1 MKSKK
6 IMIRNIITTL
16 TIAALILI
24 GSAPYF
30 AFAEPT
36 QQTDSEVV
44 KLATFDDSKVPEVSG
59 GSVVL
64 MNAGNGDIIYEKNSH
79 QLREPASVTKV
90 LNFLTIADVLDPK
103 EKVTIPEK
111 VERGGTIVDLQPGEI
126 LTVEQL
132 MYCMML
138 KSGNDAAEV
147 LGNLAGGDQKGFSE
161 MMNAKAKSVGA
172 LDTDYKNPNGL
183 NETEGTLNYTTAYDQ
198 AMIAKAA
205 MQKKIIR
212 KVVGTVE
219 YKIPKTN
226 KYEERDLVNSNA
238 CLWNDK
244 RTVVIGDK
252 NIPLKYTGC
261 TGMKTGFTTSA
272 GACYVGTAKRGNMEL
287 IVVSLH
293 APDSSAAFADAIKL
307 WDYGFDHYES
317 IDVVRSDKPL
327 LEQDVKH
334 GALEKV
340 KVGLAEDFAITVNKG
355 YEAEGEFVTDIKL
368 KEEKPT
374 APISK
379 GAVMG
384 TVEAYTHDGKLVG
397 VKKLIALEKVEKGG
411 PLSYIGIADEN
422 LWKVYLVVV
431 LVFAALIAFL
441 LLFRRHNLK
450 KRAKRKAAKAARTR
464 QTAGYATTSHHAVRE
479 EYEQPQRGPQLH
491 REPPM
496 RSEAARRSEA
506 MVGTDRDRLRAEVS
520 RRSEVFGEEPPERRP
535 LTRREKRRARKAR
548 AKRRKK
554 RNVRDQR

>member
-252 NIPLKYTGC
+252 NIPNVDLGLIQHVQKHVQWAVKLAEMIGDFHSAPYDRPNKVRNRRMTLPWMAYS
-261 TGMKTGFTTSA
+261 TVEMKREKKLVTFMST
-272 GACYVGTAKRGNMEL
+272 
-287 IVVSLH
+287 
-293 APDSSAAFADAIKL
+293 SSASM
-307 WDYGFDHYES
+307 E
-317 IDVVRSDKPL
+317 
-327 LEQDVKH
+327 
-334 GALEKV
+334 
-340 KVGLAEDFAITVNKG
+340 
-355 YEAEGEFVTDIKL
+355 
-368 KEEKPT
+368 
-374 APISK
+374 
-379 GAVMG
+379 
-384 TVEAYTHDGKLVG
+384 
-397 VKKLIALEKVEKGG
+397 
-411 PLSYIGIADEN
+411 
-422 LWKVYLVVV
+422 
-431 LVFAALIAFL
+431 
-441 LLFRRHNLK
+441 
-450 KRAKRKAAKAARTR
+450 
-464 QTAGYATTSHHAVRE
+464 
-479 EYEQPQRGPQLH
+479 
-491 REPPM
+491 
-496 RSEAARRSEA
+496 
-506 MVGTDRDRLRAEVS
+506 
-520 RRSEVFGEEPPERRP
+520 
-535 LTRREKRRARKAR
+535 ARKAWALSCSLPR
-548 AKRRKK
+548 SRMSL
-554 RNVRDQR
+554 NT